1 MEEAIWPHISGVFKI
16 LFLWNPRIGLIS
28 WRVTPDMPM
37 EREIESLNVK
47 NEVKKN
53 NNLFSFHFFLQR
65 RAETFCQY
73 AGTAWV
79 LNFQSNQVKHTCAF
93 DTKTAISH
101 IQSGWHFAAN
111 QRVAIHGCE
120 KCRYLWSVRKKPP
133 CHLIRFWQHVH
144 DQNVCYWIICS
155 N

>member
-1 MEEAIWPHISGVFKI
+1 MTTYLGSFQNTVPLKSQNWTDFMARHPRYANGAWNWVTQCEKRSKKKQQS
-16 LFLWNPRIGLIS
+16 FLLP
-28 WRVTPDMPM
+28 
-37 EREIESLNVK
+37 
-47 NEVKKN
+47 
-53 NNLFSFHFFLQR
+53 FFLQR